1 MGFVEMVA
9 RIDEEPQIYKD
20 AQLSRQAT
28 LKKR

>member
-1 MGFVEMVA
+1 MGFVEMVM

-20 AQLSRQAT
+20 AQLPRQAT